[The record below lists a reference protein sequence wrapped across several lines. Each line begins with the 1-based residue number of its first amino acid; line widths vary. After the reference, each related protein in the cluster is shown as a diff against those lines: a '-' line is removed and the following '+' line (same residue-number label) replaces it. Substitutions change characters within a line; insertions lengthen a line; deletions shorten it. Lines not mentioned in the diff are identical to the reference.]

1 MIATFLLVILCAFLV
16 VFSFRLDAADWSLF
30 EQRWVKE
37 EDVRKFRHLIDVMA
51 NNDFEEIGDLAAIID
66 AASQKID
73 NKLDTFLSNGIA
85 KGRWLENVIDK
96 ASEVQHLYREA
107 IVSVFEFAL
116 RGRSM
121 MQDMVNHVVDDLQ
134 RAFDQGNYEIICMQ
148 LNDVRD
154 HLTEAHKALETAKAT
169 MKNAASITDDI
180 FKLINIKLVEK
191 VTSAEDAKQGWS
203 VASTAILHSFARD
216 SHSSWGSGWGWVY
229 WFLSIPGCIGEAEF
243 ETTFALRG

>member
-16 VFSFRLDAADWSLF
+16 VFSFWLDAADWNLF

-116 RGRSM
+116 RGRSL

-134 RAFDQGNYEIICMQ
+134 RAFDQGNYEIIRMQ

-169 MKNAASITDDI
+169 MKNVASITDDI

-216 SHSSWGSGWGWVY
+216 SHSSWGSGWGCVY